1 MWGEGDVA
9 ARFGLLSVIYELPQ
23 SNGTTGTQAA
33 CRGMGVDGEGG
44 KVTHTSTI
52 IIRHCI

>member
-1 MWGEGDVA
+1 MWGEGDAA

-23 SNGTTGTQAA
+23 SNGTTGTQAE